1 MINKSKDEN
10 LKYKNKLT
18 SKEYRI
24 TRKGETETPFTGK
37 YCNFFDVKV
46 FLDEV
51 YIGWG
56 IESYLPKLKRHSNL
70 IISSSFSKIAFAS
83 TRVGWLVASKELR
96 EKIETTRPIYEIDY
110 FASKFIEFIV
120 EHQDYVDDLKKSI
133 LDTKNRWYNK
143 LSKSKKFKVYNSQ
156 SYVLRLY
163 SEDKEL
169 VKKTYNNLYDKKIV
183 VGLVDD
189 KNLVFSVSKNKDIE
203 NIILSEVVSEN
214 ISSNK
219 K

>member
-1 MINKSKDEN
+1 MI
-10 LKYKNKLT
+10 
-18 SKEYRI
+18 
-24 TRKGETETPFTGK
+24 
-37 YCNFFDVKV
+37 
-46 FLDEV
+46 
-51 YIGWG
+51 
-56 IESYLPKLKRHSNL
+56 
-70 IISSSFSKIAFAS
+70 
-83 TRVGWLVASKELR
+83 

-110 FASKFIEFIV
+110 FATKFIEFIV
-120 EHQDYVDDLKKSI
+120 EHQDYVDDLKKNI

-189 KNLVFSVSKNKDIE
+189 KNLVFSVSRNKDIE

-214 ISSNK
+214 IGSNK